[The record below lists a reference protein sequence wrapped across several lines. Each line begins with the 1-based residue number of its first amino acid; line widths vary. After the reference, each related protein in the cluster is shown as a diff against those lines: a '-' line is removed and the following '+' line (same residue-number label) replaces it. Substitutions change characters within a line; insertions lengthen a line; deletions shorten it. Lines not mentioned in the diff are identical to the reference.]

1 MTKLSDIH
9 IARSNVLNSEIDEI
23 SNVVDVSNA
32 ADFKL
37 FCILRKQLELIHLLY
52 DHMIAEEES
61 SISDHEMHYAFLIDK
76 FNIAKKAL
84 ETIQI
89 MQISDYDGM
98 TSRQVARQALIDIDK
113 IDKLEVGKV
122 SRVLSND

>member
-84 ETIQI
+84 VTIQTA
-89 MQISDYDGM
+89 DG
-98 TSRQVARQALIDIDK
+98 QVIADKIARQAIIDIDR
-113 IDKLEVGKV
+113 IDKLEAGKV
-122 SRVLSND
+122 SKVS